1 MTAADVTV
9 VALHAKALSA
19 FDVVVEQV
27 GADQWSLP
35 TPCSEWDVRALVNHV
50 LGEARWSAPLLAG
63 STIEEVGDRF
73 DGDLL
78 GADPLASWVAGREE
92 AAAASAAPEVVERS
106 VHLSFGLTPAEE
118 YLRQLIADYLIHSW
132 DLAVAIG
139 ADTRLDPEL
148 VDAVE
153 SWFVDRAAAYRA
165 GGAVAAQVPTT
176 AQDDPQRRLLGM
188 FGRDTDTSWRWR
200 QSPASAPHPTD
211 ETSR

>member
-1 MTAADVTV
+1 
-9 VALHAKALSA
+9 
-19 FDVVVEQV
+19 
-27 GADQWSLP
+27 
-35 TPCSEWDVRALVNHV
+35 
-50 LGEARWSAPLLAG
+50 
-63 STIEEVGDRF
+63 
-73 DGDLL
+73 
-78 GADPLASWVAGREE
+78 
-92 AAAASAAPEVVERS
+92 

-153 SWFVDRAAAYRA
+153 PWFVDRAAAYRA